1 MSTALQIQGTTK
13 GSRRAANALHKG
25 LYDHLIAKGLTLEA
39 MVEELIKRH
48 RGATKIGV
56 KTCLQAKID
65 DGHLV
70 VNSEGHLDRVRRCN
84 RRPAIAA
91 VPA

>member
-1 MSTALQIQGTTK
+1 MSTALQIQGVTK

-25 LYDHLIAKGLTLEA
+25 LYDHLIAKGLTLEK
-39 MVEELIKRH
+39 MVEELITRH
-48 RGATKIGV
+48 RGATALGV
-56 KTCLQAKID
+56 RACLQAKIN

-70 VNSEGHLDRVRRCN
+70 VTPEGNLDRVRRCN
-84 RRPAIAA
+84 RQTAAVA